1 MTEVTHVQPQQPVC
15 VAQATPIRVIIYVI
29 FKNPAYWRRS
39 IYWPLRIVAPIPK
52 NPANKAKFA
61 KKKTLFL
68 RSNFTPFRSKSI
80 QCETTSFHYFS
91 QGFRICKK
99 CVHWTLGR
107 GDKKTF
113 KRREQTLKISKTLF
127 WSGNLTP
134 FISKS
139 FQIWD
144 HFFKLPFHKDSEYLK
159 SLNIGLWELG
169 AKRPLNGVRKCDRQT
184 HKQTHKHTNKHMNIF
199 T

>member
-113 KRREQTLKISKTLF
+113 KRREQTKKSLK
-127 WSGNLTP
+127 
-134 FISKS
+134 
-139 FQIWD
+139 
-144 HFFKLPFHKDSEYLK
+144 HFFEAAIWHSLLAKVFKSETT
-159 SLNIGLWELG
+159 SLNYFSTRI
-169 AKRPLNGVRKCDRQT
+169 LN
-184 HKQTHKHTNKHMNIF
+184 I
-199 T
+199 